1 MLETLTKRAAFYVSL
16 KKGPL
21 CCGEGFSGKHHCEAY
36 VASLLTLLFRFGQ
49 HFDDFEGRLNL
60 LSPEDIN
67 QIKALLIE
75 LQVSHIFMHRFESLS
90 ILTTGLPACH
100 RSV

>member
-1 MLETLTKRAAFYVSL
+1 M
-16 KKGPL
+16 
-21 CCGEGFSGKHHCEAY
+21 
-36 VASLLTLLFRFGQ
+36 
-49 HFDDFEGRLNL
+49 

-67 QIKALLIE
+67 QIKVLLIE